1 MTLASRRVDENAAA
15 ETEQRDRGDTMLM
28 TVVLITFL
36 MLASWTLISASPQW
50 GARRDVQ
57 AVSSA
62 AARAGAQVS
71 ELEVRGG
78 SVTINPSQAES
89 RAAAVLAA
97 SGYTGT
103 VTVSGLTV
111 TVTATGSVDYA
122 FPAPGFPGQLSA
134 TSSAVAVRGVEGT
147 EGG

>member
-1 MTLASRRVDENAAA
+1 MHGTDDNAP
-15 ETEQRDRGDTMLM
+15 ESRDRGETMLM

-36 MLASWTLISASPQW
+36 LLGSWTLISASQQW

-71 ELEVRGG
+71 EVEVRGG
-78 SVTINPSQAES
+78 SVTIDPSLAEG
-89 RAAAVLAA
+89 RAAVVLAA
-97 SGYTGT
+97 SGYTGS
-103 VTVSGLTV
+103 VSVNGLTV
-111 TVTATGSVDYA
+111 TVVATGSVDYA

-134 TSSAVAVRGVEGT
+134 TSTAIAVRGVDGS